1 MLASDSTAI
10 GLLKEYKYAKMPN
23 QKISEADTDA
33 ILAFIKATE
42 AKKK

>member
-1 MLASDSTAI
+1 M
-10 GLLKEYKYAKMPN
+10 KEFKGAKMPN

-33 ILAFIKATE
+33 IIAFIKATE